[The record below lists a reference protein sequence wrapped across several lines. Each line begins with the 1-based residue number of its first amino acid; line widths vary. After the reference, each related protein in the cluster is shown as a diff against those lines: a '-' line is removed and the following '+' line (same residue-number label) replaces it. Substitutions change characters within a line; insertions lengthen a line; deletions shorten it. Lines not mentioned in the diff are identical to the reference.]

1 MIEYKNGE
9 NRIYAVTDA
18 GTEVGEIEFVPTGES
33 MFIISHTEVA
43 EDMGGLGIGKVLV
56 EKAVRRQGMKTK
68 KSFRCVPLR
77 GRSLTNTLN
86 TAS

>member
-43 EDMGGLGIGKVLV
+43 
-56 EKAVRRQGMKTK
+56 
-68 KSFRCVPLR
+68 RCV
-77 GRSLTNTLN
+77 
-86 TAS
+86 